1 MECSGSLAG
10 AATEHEHVAVSAAYC
25 GVARFLRAR
34 AVLCSIRRACAGEP
48 GAVQS
53 QVSRWACDYY
63 FQARLT

>member
-1 MECSGSLAG
+1 MECMGLLASV
-10 AATEHEHVAVSAAYC
+10 ATECEHVAVSAAQC
-25 GVARFLRAR
+25 DVARFLGAR